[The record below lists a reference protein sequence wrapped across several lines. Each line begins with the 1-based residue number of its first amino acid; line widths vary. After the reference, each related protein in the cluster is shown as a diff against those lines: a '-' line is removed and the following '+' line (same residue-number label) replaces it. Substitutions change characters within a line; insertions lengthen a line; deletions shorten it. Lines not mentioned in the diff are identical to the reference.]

1 MNNVA
6 RIAPEIRD
14 IHVPAPL
21 RDLPLWC
28 VWAYEQHPNE
38 PKPRKV
44 PQYTAGGRR
53 HGKQGSPE
61 DLAKLTTFALARDAA
76 ARRGMDGVGF
86 VLTRGTGIVALDFD
100 NCVVD
105 GVVNPVVAN
114 LVLNTYAEFSPSGKG
129 VRAFFRGD
137 LGNRKCFSKGHAFAV
152 ETFTSSGFVTVTG
165 NMLPIVDILGNEDK
179 IADVTPEV
187 EQYCMERFGSA
198 KPQAPSQGGDI
209 LDTFAPAIG
218 LTIDESYE
226 LLQQLD
232 PDMPRHDW
240 MRVAMALSHEY
251 SHSEEAFDLWNDWSS
266 YGGSYPGYEGIRY
279 QWDSLEGRGGF
290 KPITMATVKMMAKE
304 AGCRAPGLAADELRN
319 LVEEE
324 TDKWPH
330 SEGVRTPEGFT
341 GKFPVHA
348 AGDPILHQPL
358 EWHIKGVIPKSDLIV
373 LFGASGSGK
382 SFIALDIV
390 AAIARGVAW
399 QGHRVTKAK
408 AVIIAAE
415 GAGAAGKRISAYCK
429 RHNINEAEL
438 DLGIITVP
446 PDVLKDS
453 DIAELAKALKT
464 AGADIFVIDTFAQV
478 TPGANEN
485 SSEDMGLALANIRK
499 ITATMGATA
508 LVVHHAGKDAGRG
521 ARGWSGIRA
530 AADAELEVSVND
542 SGRLLKITKMKD
554 GEDNLAWGFR
564 LNIIDLS
571 TDVDGDP
578 ETSCVVEY
586 VPAPLQRQKTDQPKG
601 ARQRDIMNSARECGA
616 AKPEG
621 ALTREVIDACVK
633 LIAFENQPSEGT
645 KPRRDQRRD
654 SVKRALDRLCEQG
667 FLKAHNDHL
676 YLPGVGP
683 D

>member
-1 MNNVA
+1 MDPDDFMLG
-6 RIAPEIRD
+6 REPRLGLSI
-14 IHVPAPL
+14 
-21 RDLPLWC
+21 
-28 VWAYEQHPNE
+28 EQ
-38 PKPRKV
+38 
-44 PQYTAGGRR
+44 
-53 HGKQGSPE
+53 
-61 DLAKLTTFALARDAA
+61 
-76 ARRGMDGVGF
+76 
-86 VLTRGTGIVALDFD
+86 
-100 NCVVD
+100 
-105 GVVNPVVAN
+105 
-114 LVLNTYAEFSPSGKG
+114 
-129 VRAFFRGD
+129 
-137 LGNRKCFSKGHAFAV
+137 
-152 ETFTSSGFVTVTG
+152 
-165 NMLPIVDILGNEDK
+165 
-179 IADVTPEV
+179 
-187 EQYCMERFGSA
+187 ME
-198 KPQAPSQGGDI
+198 
-209 LDTFAPAIG
+209 
-218 LTIDESYE
+218 E
-226 LLQQLD
+226 LLNALD
-232 PDMPRHDW
+232 PDMGRDDW
-240 MRVAMALSHEY
+240 IRVGMALHFECDGDDTGF
-251 SHSEEAFDLWNDWSS
+251 ELWDDWSS
-266 YGGSYPGYEGIRY
+266 GGATYPGTEGLRKD
-279 QWDSLEGRGGF
+279 WDSFERRSGQRR
-290 KPITMATVKMMAKE
+290 KNVTMATVIRMAKE
-304 AGCRAPGLAADELRN
+304 AGYRAPGLTADELCN

-324 TDKWPH
+324 AGKWPH

-399 QGHRVTKAK
+399 QGHRVTNAK

-446 PDVLKDS
+446 PDVLKDF

-464 AGADIFVIDTFAQV
+464 ARADIFVIDTFAQV

-485 SSEDMGLALANIRK
+485 SSEDMGLALSNIRK
-499 ITATMGATA
+499 ITAATGATA

-530 AADAELEVSVND
+530 AADAELEVSYND
-542 SGRLLKITKMKD
+542 NGRLLKITKMKD
-554 GEDNLAWGFR
+554 GEDSLAWGFR
-564 LNIIDLS
+564 LNVIDLS
-571 TDVDGDP
+571 VDIDGDP

-586 VPAPLQRQKTDQPKG
+586 MPAPLQRQKADQPKG
-601 ARQRDIMNSARECGA
+601 ARQRDIMDNARKCGA
-616 AKPEG
+616 ATLQG
-621 ALTREVIDACVK
+621 ALTKEVIDACVK
-633 LIAFENQPSEGT
+633 LIAFEHQPAEGS

-667 FLKAHNDHL
+667 FLKAHNDRL